1 MQKTSKHLVIGAICC
16 LVMLGSACE
25 KEEAILSKVDEDL
38 QPYFERF
45 DVEATARGLD
55 FSLEM
60 EELEADILSISRD
73 GVLGQCHYSD
83 EAPNI
88 VEIDD
93 EFWARATDLEKEY
106 VVFHELGHCVLGR
119 DHDDSRSANGTCSS
133 MMQSGL
139 TNCRVEYNTSNRDD
153 YIDELFE

>member
-1 MQKTSKHLVIGAICC
+1 MQKTSKRLIIGIIVC
-16 LVMLGSACE
+16 LAVWGSACE
-25 KEEAILSKVDEDL
+25 KEETVVSKVDEDL

-45 DVEATARGLD
+45 DVEAIARGLD

-60 EELEADILSISRD
+60 EELEASILSINRD

-88 VEIDD
+88 VEVDD

-106 VVFHELGHCVLGR
+106 VVFHELGHCILGR
-119 DHDDSRSANGTCSS
+119 DHDDTRNSNGTCSS

-139 TNCRVEYNTSNRDD
+139 TNCRVEYNASNRDE
-153 YIDELFE
+153 YINELFE